1 MLEKNWVATWTNHP
15 SVFFYIIS
23 LMSTQQTYNPI
34 RLPFIIRG
42 REVIADDL
50 LFQSRDNKVQF
61 HYPDPRPLLSQIVLS
76 NPVQLQRD
84 FANIH
89 VGEIIDF
96 LAEAGRAMTLNHD
109 RIEKACQ
116 FSMPFSALTSSIVK
130 GSYDLIPIVFSK
142 MALRTMV
149 ENEIGSK
156 YLDGWVEMPYADK
169 IARRRAYGARTL
181 HFISGN
187 VPVVAALSIARAALI
202 KSDNIVKVAPNNPLT
217 AWAIVG
223 AMIDVDPDHPVTKH
237 FSVVYWPKD
246 MPEFENELIQSRYL
260 EKIISWGGALGGV
273 NSTLNHGNLQASG
286 IDVIALGPKFSIS
299 ILGSDAFKSYE
310 DIEHVAKL
318 AARDAGSFNMESCS
332 SSRFHFVQATPDH
345 ARRYAQRL
353 YLHLQKQDPALS
365 TIPKNFPTELRDE
378 LKAARVQ
385 DDLYYVVGGE
395 KNEGAVVVSLTGD
408 APDFFPTHK
417 VVVVIPFSGDPVLLA
432 DRIHPSTQTVG
443 IYPES
448 LKEPLRDALVARG
461 VCRFISIGHTID
473 YSIGGPFNSYEIMRR
488 ACRWILDESYPSK
501 ASLPWFYLRK
511 AWQIINH
518 HIF

>member
-1 MLEKNWVATWTNHP
+1 
-15 SVFFYIIS
+15 
-23 LMSTQQTYNPI
+23 MSIKHADNKI
-34 RLPFIIRG
+34 LSPFIIRG
-42 REVIADDL
+42 QEIIADDL
-50 LFQSRDNKVQF
+50 LYQSRDGKVQF
-61 HYPDPRPLLSQIVLS
+61 HYPDPRPLLDQIIL
-76 NPVQLQRD
+76 PDPTQLQRD
-84 FANIH
+84 FAN
-89 VGEIIDF
+89 VSVSEIIRF
-96 LAEAGRAMTLNHD
+96 LSEAGKAMTLNNA
-109 RIEKACQ
+109 RMELACQ
-116 FSMPFSALTSSIVK
+116 FSMPFSALPPSIVR
-130 GSYDLIPIVFSK
+130 GSYELIPIVFSK
-142 MALRTMV
+142 MALKTMV

-202 KSDNIVKVAPNNPLT
+202 KSDNIVKVAPNDPLT

-223 AMIDVDPDHPVTKH
+223 AMLDVDPNHPVTKH

-246 MPEFENELIQSRYL
+246 MPDFENELIQPRYL

-299 ILGSDAFKSYE
+299 ILGSEAFKSSE
-310 DIEHVAKL
+310 EIDRTAMLTAK
-318 AARDAGSFNMESCS
+318 DAGSFNMESCG
-332 SSRFHFVQATPDH
+332 SSRFHFAQATPEQ
-345 ARRYAQRL
+345 AKEYAKRL
-353 YLHLQKQDPALS
+353 YLHVQKQDPALS
-365 TIPKNFPTELRDE
+365 AIPKNFPRELHDE
-378 LKAARVQ
+378 LDAARTQ

-395 KNEGAVVVSLTGD
+395 KDEGAVVVSLTGD
-408 APDFFPTHK
+408 VPDFFPTHK
-417 VVVVIPFSGDPVLLA
+417 VVVVIPFSSDPAQLA

-443 IYPES
+443 IYPEA
-448 LKEPLRDALVARG
+448 LKKTLCDVLVARG

-501 ASLPWFYLRK
+501 WSLPWFYVRK
-511 AWQIINH
+511 AWQILKH